1 MTKIGSGS
9 STHKSASSS
18 RTGTARK
25 AKKSRKT
32 SKSGQA
38 KRKSSVQGS
47 KTADKARVS
56 KEARAGHEAGN
67 AAHTNALAQNF
78 GASPAKKSGKPD
90 PMNPAPGGPTGSH
103 KATGTGYYPSNS
115 KMEGGF
121 NDRKGNK
128 LATLQDFLEGKSKY
142 VSVAMDKNQ
151 KIPYGKNLSIK
162 ELDAKYADQLKAMG
176 KEHID
181 FRVTDTGGAF
191 TNKGTGRIDIA
202 TRDRKASLDP
212 TINGP
217 LTLNF
222 GE

>member
-1 MTKIGSGS
+1 
-9 STHKSASSS
+9 
-18 RTGTARK
+18 
-25 AKKSRKT
+25 
-32 SKSGQA
+32 
-38 KRKSSVQGS
+38 
-47 KTADKARVS
+47 
-56 KEARAGHEAGN
+56 
-67 AAHTNALAQNF
+67 
-78 GASPAKKSGKPD
+78 
-90 PMNPAPGGPTGSH
+90 MNPAAGGPSGVH
-103 KATGTGYYPSNS
+103 KSRGTGYYPSNS

-151 KIPYGKNLSIK
+151 KIPYGKGLNIK
-162 ELDAKYADQLKAMG
+162 ELDQKYAEQLKKLG

-181 FRVTDTGGAF
+181 FRVVDTGGAF

-217 LTLNF
+217 LTLDF
-222 GE
+222 GK

>member
-1 MTKIGSGS
+1 MAIGSATSTSKVS
-9 STHKSASSS
+9 STS
-18 RTGTARK
+18 RTGK
-25 AKKSRKT
+25 AKKTKKT
-32 SKSGQA
+32 GQA
-38 KRKSSVQGS
+38 KRKRRTQGT
-47 KTADKARVS
+47 KTADKTKLSRESQA
-56 KEARAGHEAGN
+56 AQHAGN
-67 AAHTNALAQNF
+67 TTHTNALAQNF
-78 GASPAKKSGKPD
+78 GAKKSGKPD
-90 PMNPAPGGPTGSH
+90 PMNPAAGGPTGIHQS
-103 KATGTGYYPSNS
+103 KGTGYYPSNS

-151 KIPYGKNLSIK
+151 KIPYGKNLNIK
-162 ELDAKYADQLKAMG
+162 ELDAKYKDQLKAMG

-191 TNKGTGRIDIA
+191 TNKGTGRLDIA

-217 LTLNF
+217 LTLDF
-222 GE
+222 GK

>member
-1 MTKIGSGS
+1 MAIGSATSTSKVS
-9 STHKSASSS
+9 STS
-18 RTGTARK
+18 RTGKARK
-25 AKKSRKT
+25 TKKT
-32 SKSGQA
+32 GQA
-38 KRKSSVQGS
+38 KRKRRTQGTR
-47 KTADKARVS
+47 TADKTKISRES
-56 KEARAGHEAGN
+56 KAAQQAGN
-67 AAHTNALAQNF
+67 TTHTNALAQNF
-78 GASPAKKSGKPD
+78 GTAKAGKPD
-90 PMNPAPGGPTGSH
+90 PMAPKAGGPTGVHQS
-103 KATGTGYYPSNS
+103 KGTGYYPSNS

-151 KIPYGKNLSIK
+151 KIPYGKNLNIK
-162 ELDAKYADQLKAMG
+162 ELDAKYKDQLKAMG

-191 TNKGTGRIDIA
+191 TNKGTGRLDIA

-217 LTLNF
+217 LTLDF
-222 GE
+222 GK

>member
-1 MTKIGSGS
+1 MAIGSATSGS
-9 STHKSASSS
+9 KVASPA
-18 RTGTARK
+18 RTGKT
-25 AKKSRKT
+25 RKT
-32 SKSGQA
+32 KTA
-38 KRKSSVQGS
+38 KRKRRSQGTR
-47 KTADKARVS
+47 TADKTKISRES
-56 KEARAGHEAGN
+56 KAAQQAGN
-67 AAHTNALAQNF
+67 TAHTNALAQNF
-78 GASPAKKSGKPD
+78 TAKKPGKPD
-90 PMNPAPGGPTGSH
+90 PMNPAPGGPSGVH
-103 KATGTGYYPSNS
+103 KSKGTGYYPSNS

-121 NDRKGNK
+121 HDRKGNK

-151 KIPYGKNLSIK
+151 KIPYGKNLNIK

-217 LTLNF
+217 LTLDF
-222 GE
+222 GQ